1 MFLGLPVRVIYCDK
15 RLFQMSD
22 RDGYRKQD
30 PDYEQ
35 VVETLDS
42 FRRRDEELSN
52 REESVKKIQEIFERQ
67 FDGEIQTK
75 ENEIMQIE
83 SRISQTKA
91 MLDKLRAY
99 LLANYY
105 GCNGKL
111 IRGGGLNKVKRVRS
125 KEQRSTTS
133 KLSKDLKKTEEP
145 SSSRSL
151 DAESRLGAKDSRTEV
166 VNYEKEAD
174 HKLQQVLGL
183 NGVSGQFGTNNE
195 AVLSNRFYATKNI
208 IVGNISKFIPLEK
221 REKNDQATHKWM
233 VYVRGSPEH
242 PDISSFVKRVW
253 FFLHPSYMPNDIIE
267 VSRPPFTVTRRGWG
281 EFPVRIQLVFN
292 DARNKPVDIIHN
304 LKLDKTYTGLQTVG
318 AETSV
323 ELELQRHTVN
333 EASKPQEVSNER
345 THTREAAE
353 QREAKKLSASVL
365 RETCKEQFENGKRVH
380 EFDLQQR
387 VFKGKLS
394 SNETRSELRE
404 EGKRKEARELKDFLI
419 DKFDSRGFLKTSAAS
434 SNNST
439 PLTEPCSRVAS
450 PLISIGTKKVESI
463 DSRMQQALEKNI
475 SRFPLVYEH
484 RERSKLHYCA
494 KTLDQYKA
502 WSYSKRRASEWQ
514 RALDFKRFLISTTAV
529 DHISTKEVM
538 MWCRRHGYTPP
549 ELETSVADSQI
560 LHYCPRCGK
569 CVPLK
574 AKYDASAVTKGWCS
588 CCLSSLS
595 IKQIN
600 SLTSFED
607 LLHDISC
614 KESRLEMLTEDN
626 GDKIDEED
634 DILDV
639 VGLNVESR
647 SAESQKEEPLIDIS
661 KLPSA
666 SPSFATDWIY
676 EAAAQIEVHLPSI
689 DVNGQK
695 VPVLQQLLLTA
706 MKAMIREILTHSYAT
721 AKNFESNLGPVLV
734 TPLHVHEALRRIPH
748 LDFLTNDCFGI
759 REEDGNI

>member
-1 MFLGLPVRVIYCDK
+1 MRVIYCDK
-15 RLFQMSD
+15 CLFQMSD

-35 VVETLDS
+35 VVETPDS

-75 ENEIMQIE
+75 ENEILQIE

-111 IRGGGLNKVKRVRS
+111 IRGGGLKNTKRGRS
-125 KEQRSTTS
+125 REQRSATS
-133 KLSKDLKKTEEP
+133 KLSKDLKKREDP
-145 SSSRSL
+145 SGSRSL
-151 DAESRLGAKDSRTEV
+151 DVERNLGAKNSQTEGM
-166 VNYEKEAD
+166 NYENEAD
-174 HKLQQVLGL
+174 HKLQHVLGL
-183 NGVSGQFGTNNE
+183 NGVSGQFGTNDYHSE
-195 AVLSNRFYATKNI
+195 AVLSNRFYATKKI
-208 IVGNISKFIPLEK
+208 VVGNISKFIPLEK

-233 VYVRGSPEH
+233 VYVRGPPKH
-242 PDISSFVKRVW
+242 PDISSFIKRVW

-267 VSRPPFTVTRRGWG
+267 VSRAPFTVTRRGWG

-304 LKLDKTYTGLQTVG
+304 LKLDKTYTGLQTLG

-333 EASKPQEVSNER
+333 EASKTHGVSTER

-353 QREAKKLSASVL
+353 QWEAKKLSASVV
-365 RETCKEQFENGKRVH
+365 RETCKEQFENAKKVH
-380 EFDLQQR
+380 DYDLQLR
-387 VFKGKLS
+387 ASKGKS
-394 SNETRSELRE
+394 FSTETRSELRD
-404 EGKRKEARELKDFLI
+404 EGKRNDVRELKDFLI
-419 DKFDSRGFLKTSAAS
+419 DKFDRRGFLKTSAAS
-434 SNNST
+434 SNTST

-450 PLISIGTKKVESI
+450 PLISIGAEKFESI
-463 DSRMQQALEKNI
+463 DSQTQQALEKNI

-494 KTLDQYKA
+494 KTLDQYKS

-514 RALDFKRFLISTTAV
+514 RALDVKRFLISSGAV

-538 MWCRRHGYTPP
+538 MWCRRHGYTPS
-549 ELETSVADSQI
+549 ELETSVIAAQI
-560 LHYCPRCGK
+560 LDFCPRCGK
-569 CVPLK
+569 CFPSK
-574 AKYDASAVTKGWCS
+574 ARYDASAVTKGWCS
-588 CCLSSLS
+588 GCLSSLN

-607 LLHDISC
+607 LLHNLSC
-614 KESRLEMLTEDN
+614 QESRLEMLKEDT
-626 GDKIDEED
+626 GEKIDEED
-634 DILDV
+634 DTLDV
-639 VGLNVESR
+639 VGLNVESH
-647 SAESQKEEPLIDIS
+647 SAGSQKEVPLIDIS
-661 KLPSA
+661 KLPSV
-666 SPSFATDWIY
+666 SPSFATDWIF

-734 TPLHVHEALRRIPH
+734 TPLHIHKALRKIPH
-748 LDFLTNDCFGI
+748 LDFLANDCFGI